1 MSDRNSDTTG
11 YVEGHAESGSRD
23 LERDATGNR
32 AIFEEAR
39 DRLEIAVEDGAE
51 NNEAA
56 KADLV
61 FCEGMQWDKQPYTT
75 AEAMNQPEITVNL
88 TDALVRRVV
97 NNMKQQRPR
106 GKAHPVGDGADV
118 QKAQIVNGIGRHIE
132 NRSDMAL
139 AYDVGGEMSVKAGW
153 GYWRLIAEYVAP
165 DSFWKDMRIVPIRNI
180 FSVYMD
186 PAAMLP
192 TGADANWCIITTKMR
207 RTEYKRLYPTAPNI
221 GWNDIGNSD
230 DREWEDKEEIRLAE
244 YFRIR
249 EVKAKLVQLRNAD
262 GTEYTRYEDELP
274 DAEGLKAAKI
284 QVLGERESYK
294 RTVEWFRLGGT
305 EVLEKEVYPGTWIPV
320 IRCEGNAVDI
330 DGKIKRRGM
339 VRSMKD
345 PARMVNYG
353 ETAKIK
359 RLGLTPQAPW
369 IAAEGQLEGHPEWSD
384 TNNTAH
390 PVLTYKPL
398 TIPSALGGEI
408 LLPPPTRQPPAQIEA
423 GFAEFIQGMRA
434 NLMAV
439 AGMPHEPGVDNQQQI
454 VSGRAIRQREKL
466 SDQSHFQYYD
476 NQTLAI
482 AQTWRIMLE
491 WIPHIYPESG
501 RIQRIIGEDGQPSL
515 ITLNQPDQE
524 NQAIKA
530 IKNDLSVGRYDV
542 VMDTGP
548 GYETKR
554 EEGAETLVNLLSIG
568 PLAEIVSK
576 IGADLVFR
584 SLDHPYMQELADRL
598 AAQTPQGLQ
607 KVMAEMPAQAK
618 SVITA
623 LANEN
628 ANLKQ
633 ALQAAQ
639 SGITKAHI
647 GAVVKAHDTE
657 TRAATQKQVEE
668 LRAGTQV
675 FIEGMK
681 HGHEVG
687 MADRDAARLITE
699 GESNGGRNGSSGQ

>member
-1 MSDRNSDTTG
+1 MIDEDDTVG
-11 YVEGHAESGSRD
+11 SVEGHAESGLRD
-23 LERDATGNR
+23 LEHDATTTR
-32 AIFEEAR
+32 AIYEEAR
-39 DRLEIAVEDGAE
+39 DHLAIAVEFESE
-51 NNEAA
+51 NRAAA
-56 KADLV
+56 KADLE
-61 FCEGMQWDKQPYTT
+61 FKEGAQWDKQPYTT

-88 TDALVRRVV
+88 TDALVRRVI

-118 QKAQIVNGIGRHIE
+118 AKAAIINGIGRHVE
-132 NRSDMAL
+132 NRSDAGL
-139 AYDVGGEMSVKAGW
+139 AYDVGGEMAVSMGW
-153 GYWRLIAEYVAP
+153 GFWRLIAEYVAP
-165 DSFWKDMRIVPIRNI
+165 DSFFKDMRIVPIRNT

-186 PAAMLP
+186 PAAVMP
-192 TGADANWCIITTKMR
+192 TGADADWCIITTKMK
-207 RTEYKRLYPTAPNI
+207 RTEYKRLYPRAPNI
-221 GWNDIGNSD
+221 AWNDTGKSD
-230 DREWEDKEEIRLAE
+230 DREWEDREEIRLAE

-249 EVKAKLVQLRNAD
+249 EKAATLCLLRGPD
-262 GTEYTRYEDELP
+262 GKEYTRYEDELP
-274 DAEGLKAAKI
+274 DERGLETAKI
-284 QVLGERESYK
+284 EILAKRDSSK
-294 RTVEWFRLGGT
+294 RTVEWYRLGGT
-305 EVLEKEVYPGTWIPV
+305 QVLEKEIYPGTWIPV

-339 VRSMKD
+339 VRSMQD

-390 PVLTYKPL
+390 PVLVYKPI

-408 LLPPPTRQPPAQIEA
+408 MLPPPTRQPPAAIEA
-423 GFAEFIQGMRA
+423 GFSEFVQGMRA

-439 AGMPHEPGVDNQQQI
+439 AGMPHEPGVDVQQQV

-482 AQTWRIMLE
+482 AHTWRIMLE
-491 WIPHIYPESG
+491 WIPHVYSEE
-501 RIQRIIGEDGQPSL
+501 RMQRIIGEDGQPSL
-515 ITLNQPDQE
+515 VKINERVGDP
-524 NQAIKA
+524 AIA
-530 IKNDLSVGRYDV
+530 EVKNDLSVGRYDV

-554 EEGAETLVNLLSIG
+554 EEGAETLISLLSVA
-568 PLAEIVSK
+568 PLAGIVAQV
-576 IGADLVFR
+576 GADLVFR
-584 SLDHPYMQELADRL
+584 SLDHPYMQELADRIT
-598 AAQTPQGLQ
+598 AQTPEGLR
-607 KVMAEMPAQAK
+607 KLMAEMPAQAK
-618 SVITA
+618 SVIQA

-628 ANLKQ
+628 AKLKQ
-633 ALQAAQ
+633 ALQQAGTGLA
-639 SGITKAHI
+639 KAHLS
-647 GAVVKAHDTE
+647 AVTKAHDTE
-657 TRAATQKQVEE
+657 VRAATTKAVEE

-687 MADRDAARLITE
+687 MAERQAETLVAE
-699 GESNGGRNGSSGQ
+699 GESNGSG